1 MKSNLQKI
9 NSTYSIYTHNQLSPS
24 NERCLGRWMLM
35 TFPPRDAGLDR
46 SSCSLLSRRRTTPKP
61 KISGEE
67 PSLTP
72 FVRLYSKRKLEN
84 RSMPPA
90 SAERARDK
98 DAHIPASSPVLLGLP
113 PAPSAASLD
122 PFMSLAADSH
132 RLQELLSLR
141 RFWHDDETNAG
152 QSVEGSLRLTEIY
165 DSVPSHCQAVHR
177 ACRQHC
183 R

>member
-1 MKSNLQKI
+1 MSGSMDADDV
-9 NSTYSIYTHNQLSPS
+9 STAG
-24 NERCLGRWMLM
+24 CG
-35 TFPPRDAGLDR
+35 PRPQFVFLAIETPDD
-46 SSCSLLSRRRTTPKP
+46 SKTKDFRRRAKSHAIRQALF
-61 KISGEE
+61 K
-67 PSLTP
+67 
-72 FVRLYSKRKLEN
+72 KRKLEN